1 MDNTLLLAVVAV
13 TGLMIGFGKAGVA
26 GTLGPFVTVLMALV
40 LPADVALGLLL
51 PMLIVADGFAMAAYW
66 RRWDLRALRRL
77 LVAAVIG
84 IAIGTVT
91 INLVDE
97 AVLRRL
103 IAVSILAFAA
113 LFVLTRGARI
123 PVAAEWPWAVAAGTT
138 SGFVSTVAHSGG
150 PPIVAYLMST
160 KTEPVR
166 LVGTTVAYFT
176 AVNLIKVPGYFYAG
190 LFDGQLILFTAPAW
204 IFVPLGIV
212 LGKRLVHRINTVLFE
227 RMILILLVAG
237 AVVLF
242 VT

>member
-1 MDNTLLLAVVAV
+1 MDNILLLAVVAL

-26 GTLGPFVTVLMALV
+26 GTVGPFVTVLMALV

-66 RRWDLRALRRL
+66 RRWDLTALRRL

-84 IAIGTVT
+84 IAIGSVT
-91 INLVDE
+91 INSVNE
-97 AVLRRL
+97 TVLRRL
-103 IAVSILAFAA
+103 IAVSILAFAL
-113 LFVLTRGARI
+113 LFVLTRGARM
-123 PVAAEWPWAVAAGTT
+123 PVSAERPWAYAAGTT

-160 KTEPVR
+160 KTEPVK
-166 LVGTTVAYFT
+166 LVGTTIVYFT

-190 LFDGQLILFTAPAW
+190 LFDAQLILSTAPAW
-204 IFVPLGIV
+204 ISVPLGIA

-227 RMILILLVAG
+227 RLILILLVAG
-237 AVVLF
+237 ALVLF

>member
-1 MDNTLLLAVVAV
+1 MDNILLLAVVAL

-26 GTLGPFVTVLMALV
+26 GTVGPFVTVLMALV

-66 RRWDLRALRRL
+66 RRWDLTALRRL

-84 IAIGTVT
+84 IAIGSFT
-91 INLVDE
+91 INSVDE
-97 AVLRRL
+97 TVLRRL
-103 IAVSILAFAA
+103 IAVSILAFAV
-113 LFVLTRGARI
+113 LFVLTRGARM
-123 PVAAEWPWAVAAGTT
+123 PVSAERPWAYAAGTT

-166 LVGTTVAYFT
+166 LVGTTIVYFT

-190 LFDGQLILFTAPAW
+190 LFDAQLILSTAPAW
-204 IFVPLGIV
+204 ISVPLGIA

-227 RMILILLVAG
+227 RLILILLVAG
-237 AVVLF
+237 ALVLF